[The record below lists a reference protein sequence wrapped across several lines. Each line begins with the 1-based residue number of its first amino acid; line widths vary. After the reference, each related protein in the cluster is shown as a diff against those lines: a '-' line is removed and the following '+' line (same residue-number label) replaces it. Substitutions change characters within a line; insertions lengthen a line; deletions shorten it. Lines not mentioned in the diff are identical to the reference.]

1 MSYILTSESVN
12 IGHPDKMCDAISDTI
27 LDMLLSRDKNAQVA
41 VECAIKNRDVFLL
54 GEVTT
59 SANIMTIDYENAV
72 RETLKFIGYE
82 DYQEFNIYNHISKQS
97 PEINIAV
104 TRDTDNLG
112 AGDIGMMWGY
122 ACNETKEFMPLPIM
136 VAHKLMLTYDDYRR
150 HNPDIYKSD
159 AKAQVSVKYEKNTPI
174 GIPNIILCVSHAKG
188 LNIDKIREDMR
199 INVVEP
205 TLTKFNYIKL
215 NNKDL
220 KIIVNPSG
228 EFSVYGPISDAGLTG
243 RKIAVDTY
251 GSLAK
256 VGGGCVDKETEFLT
270 PNGWKKINEYSNDYV
285 AQWENGKMSF
295 TKGEYVK
302 IPKTKMYH
310 AKSSKSIDMVLS
322 DNHNFLY
329 RTSKGNYHKIPF
341 ENVVK
346 KYQETSSGFRGQ
358 IPIYFEYDFSDSNG
372 ISLTDDEIRLQIAFC
387 ADGNLTNENKWAG
400 RINVKKDYK
409 KDRLIELL
417 KKCSYDYL
425 ISKNE
430 DDNYMRVWFN
440 PPLLSKSL
448 KECFQNIN
456 RKQAEVIY
464 DEVTKWDGNRKD
476 IFRTTIKEDAD
487 FVQFIFMAIGGKN
500 AKIITEKD
508 RRGQNFR
515 KDKKYIRK
523 SVFYIVSK
531 GKYKFSEAFR
541 KTEHYGT
548 NLELS
553 EYNDEDKYMYC
564 INVPTHNLILRRNN
578 KVFITGNCFSGKNP
592 TKVDRSGAYYAR
604 YVAKNIVAAG
614 LADKCEVQVSYAI
627 GMPKPTS
634 IYINCFGT
642 NSLEMSQIYTWVNG
656 LFDFSVSNII
666 KELDLLRPIYRNTA
680 CYGHFGRECFPFSRK
695 YFPWETIK

>member
-12 IGHPDKMCDAISDTI
+12 IGHPDKMCDVISDTI

-59 SANIMTIDYENAV
+59 SANIMTIDYGNAV

-150 HNPDIYKSD
+150 HNSDIYKSD

-205 TLTKFNYIKL
+205 TLAKFNYIKL

-256 VGGGCVDKETEFLT
+256 VGGG
-270 PNGWKKINEYSNDYV
+270 
-285 AQWENGKMSF
+285 A
-295 TKGEYVK
+295 
-302 IPKTKMYH
+302 
-310 AKSSKSIDMVLS
+310 
-322 DNHNFLY
+322 
-329 RTSKGNYHKIPF
+329 
-341 ENVVK
+341 
-346 KYQETSSGFRGQ
+346 
-358 IPIYFEYDFSDSNG
+358 
-372 ISLTDDEIRLQIAFC
+372 
-387 ADGNLTNENKWAG
+387 
-400 RINVKKDYK
+400 
-409 KDRLIELL
+409 
-417 KKCSYDYL
+417 
-425 ISKNE
+425 
-430 DDNYMRVWFN
+430 
-440 PPLLSKSL
+440 
-448 KECFQNIN
+448 
-456 RKQAEVIY
+456 
-464 DEVTKWDGNRKD
+464 
-476 IFRTTIKEDAD
+476 
-487 FVQFIFMAIGGKN
+487 
-500 AKIITEKD
+500 
-508 RRGQNFR
+508 
-515 KDKKYIRK
+515 
-523 SVFYIVSK
+523 
-531 GKYKFSEAFR
+531 
-541 KTEHYGT
+541 
-548 NLELS
+548 
-553 EYNDEDKYMYC
+553 
-564 INVPTHNLILRRNN
+564 
-578 KVFITGNCFSGKNP
+578 FSGKNP